1 MRFFVPQNDKKTKE
15 RMITA
20 VIIDDD
26 SNIISGMR
34 GLLTLFAPQIDII
47 GEADAVLSGIAI
59 IENLKP
65 QVIFLDIQLIDG
77 TGFDILE
84 KLTAKYGKLESH
96 IVFITA
102 HEEFAI
108 KAFRFS
114 ALDYLLKPVDP
125 GELKKVIEKIN
136 QTIEKNNEF
145 SNIELLLENVK
156 KEKNNFKR
164 IALSNSDGIHQ
175 FDIADIIRC
184 ESDDNYTNFFMK
196 NGRVI
201 LISKTLKE
209 YEELLKDSGFLRV
222 HQSHLINLKY
232 LKSYIKKEGGNIIMQ
247 DNTNIP
253 ISQRKKELLQDILF
267 KQISK

>member
-1 MRFFVPQNDKKTKE
+1 
-15 RMITA
+15 MINA

-26 SNIISGMR
+26 SNLRSGMK
-34 GLLTLFAPQIDII
+34 GLLALFAPQIEII
-47 GEADAVLSGIAI
+47 GEAATVLDGITAI
-59 IENLKP
+59 ESLKP
-65 QVIFLDIQLIDG
+65 QVIFLDIQLTDG

-84 KLTAKYGKLESH
+84 KITDKYGKVESQV
-96 IVFITA
+96 IFITA

-136 QTIEKNNEF
+136 KTIEKNNEF
-145 SNIELLLENVK
+145 STIELLLENVK

-184 ESDDNYTNFFMK
+184 ESDDNYTKFFMK
-196 NGRVI
+196 NGRII

-253 ISQRKKELLQDILF
+253 ISQRKKEKLQHILT
-267 KQISK
+267 KQVTN